1 MFAACTCTLSS
12 LEKEMKLFLNC
23 KKSHLGSCFTDC
35 QDAFDN
41 GERDSGGI
49 FYLKPDPDW
58 RIIKAVCQFDS
69 TSGWTVIQ
77 RRLDGSV
84 DFFRYWDDYVSG
96 FGFVSGE
103 YWIGECIYFL
113 FTRFHFIHRIQ
124 KFMSD
129 SCSGFLMQHRPS
141 ASLQP
146 NGQWRVERTPF

>member
-1 MFAACTCTLSS
+1 MPIALSYAVREIVWCLS
-12 LEKEMKLFLNC
+12 GT
-23 KKSHLGSCFTDC
+23 SISTYSIVDC
-35 QDAFDN
+35 QEAFDN
-41 GERDSGGI
+41 GEHESGSI
-49 FYLKPDPDW
+49 FFLKPDPEW

-113 FTRFHFIHRIQ
+113 FTCFHFIHRIQ

-129 SCSGFLMQHRPS
+129 SWDSCTGFLMQRCQVL
-141 ASLQP
+141 AYSL
-146 NGQWRVERTPF
+146 RVSGKWSKPHSEY